1 MIAQY
6 LVRVARI
13 NTDSQSRA
21 WVKLAVVSTGEAP
34 NKSILIP
41 ESQPKERWI
50 ALLIFLLTASY
61 LFLFRR
67 FATMDPDEGIILQG
81 AQRILRGEVL
91 YRDFF
96 SFFTPGSYYLLAA
109 LFKTFGNSLMVA
121 RTALVVF
128 GGVFSVVTYLLA
140 RRVCR
145 RSSAFTVACIVSL
158 TSLPYRF
165 MALHNWDSTLWAC
178 LAVYSCVRM
187 IESRA
192 IAWAVAGGTFTSLTF
207 LFEQSKGG
215 GLALGLGVGLLTI
228 SLIHRTQPAF
238 TKASFIALLAGAAWP
253 MIGTLVWFYAKDSLQ
268 PMFSAWLWPLDHYSL
283 ANRVPYGYQNWSDA
297 TRQSFFG
304 GPLPDAFFSFLVVSP
319 LLFVPLLPLLALAQ
333 LGYWIVRMRR
343 RTVSP
348 EKGCYYVLISS
359 ALSGLLVSVII
370 VRADNIHFI
379 YMQPLFSVV
388 LAWIFDG
395 RDIPGQLFRKVKPLI
410 TAYLVAAF
418 FLMSAA
424 VLVRSVAGVSV
435 VETARGAITVRGEDT
450 VIEYVRRHVS
460 PGETVLVHPYLP
472 LYYYLTETFSPG
484 RYEYLQPGLHSP
496 EQFQEMVGTL
506 SMGKVRTV
514 LLELS
519 FSEKIPTS
527 WPNTPISAILKDPVS
542 DYVLQH
548 YRTCKVLHSPEAWR
562 FLFLI
567 RKELECPGA

>member
-1 MIAQY
+1 
-6 LVRVARI
+6 
-13 NTDSQSRA
+13 
-21 WVKLAVVSTGEAP
+21 VSTGEAP
-34 NKSILIP
+34 NKSIFIP
-41 ESQPKERWI
+41 ESQRSERWI
-50 ALLIFLLTASY
+50 ALLIFIITAAY

-67 FATMDPDEGIILQG
+67 FSTMDPDEGIVLQG

-109 LFKTFGNSLMVA
+109 LFKAFGNSLMVA

-128 GGVFSVVTYLLA
+128 GGIFSVVTYLLA
-140 RRVCR
+140 RRVCQ
-145 RSSAFTVACIVSL
+145 RSSALTAACVVSFTA
-158 TSLPYRF
+158 LPYRF

-187 IESRA
+187 IECRA
-192 IAWAVAGGTFTSLTF
+192 VTWAVATGTFTSLTF

-215 GLALGLGVGLLTI
+215 GLALGVGLGLLTI
-228 SLIHRTQPAF
+228 LLMGRTQAF
-238 TKASFIALLAGAAWP
+238 TKPSVVALLAGAAWP
-253 MIGTLVWFYAKDSLQ
+253 MITTIVWFYAKGSLQ
-268 PMFSAWLWPLDHYSL
+268 PMLSAWLWPLDHYSL
-283 ANRVPYGYQNWSDA
+283 ANRVAYGYQNWSDA

-304 GPLPDAFFSFLVVSP
+304 GTAPDALFSFLLVSP
-319 LLFVPLLPLLALAQ
+319 LLLVPLLPLLAVAL
-333 LGYWIVRMRR
+333 LGYWAIWMRR

-348 EKGCYYVLISS
+348 EKSAYYVLVTS

-370 VRADNIHFI
+370 VRADNIHFM
-379 YMQPLFSVV
+379 YLQPLFSIV

-395 RDIPGQLFRKVKPLI
+395 RDIPGQFFRRLKPLI

-424 VLVRSVAGVSV
+424 LLVRSVAGVSAV
-435 VETARGAITVRGEDT
+435 QTARGAIRVRGEDT
-450 VIEYVRRHVS
+450 VVEYVRAHVS

-472 LYYYLTETFSPG
+472 LYYYLTGTFSPG
-484 RYEYLQPGLHSP
+484 RYEYLQPGLHTP
-496 EQFQEMVGTL
+496 EQFQEVVGTL
-506 SMGKVRTV
+506 SMGHVRTV

-548 YRTCKVLHSPEAWR
+548 YRTCTVLYSPERWR
-562 FLFLI
+562 FLFLV
-567 RKELECPGA
+567 RKDGQCPHG

>member
-1 MIAQY
+1 
-6 LVRVARI
+6 
-13 NTDSQSRA
+13 
-21 WVKLAVVSTGEAP
+21 VSTGEAP
-34 NKSILIP
+34 NKSIFIP
-41 ESQPKERWI
+41 ESQRNERWI
-50 ALLIFLLTASY
+50 GLLIFLLTAAY

-67 FATMDPDEGIILQG
+67 FSTMDPDEGIILQG

-109 LFKTFGNSLMVA
+109 LFKVFGNSLMVA

-128 GGVFSVVTYLLA
+128 GGIFSVVTYLLA
-140 RRVCR
+140 RRVCQ
-145 RSSAFTVACIVSL
+145 RSSALAAACVVSC
-158 TSLPYRF
+158 TALPYRF

-178 LAVYSCVRM
+178 LAVYSSVRM

-192 IAWAVAGGTFTSLTF
+192 VTWAAATGTFTSLTF

-215 GLALGLGVGLLTI
+215 GLALGVGLGLLTI
-228 SLIHRTQPAF
+228 LLMGRTQAF
-238 TKASFIALLAGAAWP
+238 TKASVVALLAGAAWP
-253 MIGTLVWFYAKDSLQ
+253 MITTIVWFYAEGSLQ
-268 PMFSAWLWPLDHYSL
+268 PMLSAWLWPLDHYSL
-283 ANRVPYGYQNWSDA
+283 ANRVSYGYQNWSDA
-297 TRQSFFG
+297 TRESFFG
-304 GPLPDAFFSFLVVSP
+304 GTAPDALFSFLVVSP

-333 LGYWIVRMRR
+333 LGYWGIRMRR

-348 EKGCYYVLISS
+348 EKGAYYVLVTS

-370 VRADNIHFI
+370 VRADNIHFM
-379 YMQPLFSVV
+379 YLQPLFSIV

-395 RDIPGQLFRKVKPLI
+395 RDIPGQFFRRLKPLI
-410 TAYLVAAF
+410 TAYLVTAF

-424 VLVRSVAGVSV
+424 LLVRSVAGVSEV
-435 VETARGAITVRGEDT
+435 QTARGTIRVRGKDT
-450 VIEYVRRHVS
+450 VIEYLRAHVS

-472 LYYYLTETFSPG
+472 LYYYFTGTFSPG
-484 RYEYLQPGLHSP
+484 RYEYLQPGLHTP
-496 EQFQEMVGTL
+496 EQFQEVVGTL
-506 SMGKVRTV
+506 SMGQVRTV

-542 DYVLQH
+542 DYILQH
-548 YRTCKVLHSPEAWR
+548 YRTCTVLHSPERWR

-567 RKELECPGA
+567 RKDGQCPRG